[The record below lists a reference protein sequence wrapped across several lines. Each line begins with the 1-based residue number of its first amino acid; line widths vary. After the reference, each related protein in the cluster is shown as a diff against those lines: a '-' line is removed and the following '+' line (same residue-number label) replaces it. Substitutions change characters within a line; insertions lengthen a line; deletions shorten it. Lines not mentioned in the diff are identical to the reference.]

1 MNQAELD
8 VVIEKHEKWLRDGYG
23 ERANLS
29 YADLRRADLS
39 GANLRRANL
48 RGANLSYANLSYADL
63 RRADL
68 SGANLSGAN
77 LSYANLSYAN
87 LSYADLR
94 RADLSGANLRG
105 ANLSY
110 ANLSYADLRRADLSG
125 ANLRGA
131 NLSGANLSYAN
142 LNWINWRDVVS
153 LTVIA
158 VQINTTRKN
167 NQITY
172 IKELEIW
179 TTGCFQGTLEELKD
193 SIEQTHASNDFLKR
207 RYYRAINYILTEA
220 DFEEDLEEENNEI

>member
-23 ERANLS
+23 ERANLRGANLS
-29 YADLRRADLS
+29 YADLNGAD
-39 GANLRRANL
+39 L
-48 RGANLSYANLSYADL
+48 RGANLSYADLSCANLRVANLSYADLSCANLRGANLSYADL

-68 SGANLSGAN
+68 
-77 LSYANLSYAN
+77 
-87 LSYADLR
+87 
-94 RADLSGANLRG
+94 
-105 ANLSY
+105 
-110 ANLSYADLRRADLSG
+110 
-125 ANLRGA
+125 
-131 NLSGANLSYAN
+131 
-142 LNWINWRDVVS
+142 NWINWRDVVG

-193 SIEQTHASNDFLKR
+193 SIEQTH
-207 RYYRAINYILTEA
+207 
-220 DFEEDLEEENNEI
+220 

>member
-29 YADLRRADLS
+29 YA
-39 GANLRRANL
+39 
-48 RGANLSYANLSYADL
+48 NLSYADL
-63 RRADL
+63 
-68 SGANLSGAN
+68 SCANL
-77 LSYANLSYAN
+77 
-87 LSYADLR
+87 R
-94 RADLSGANLRG
+94 GANLRG

-110 ANLSYADLRRADLSG
+110 ADLSCANLRVADLSYANLRVANLSYANLRVADLSYANLRVANLSYADLSY

-131 NLSGANLSYAN
+131 NLSGAD
-142 LNWINWRDVVS
+142 LNWINWRDVVG

-172 IKELEIW
+172 IKDLEIW

>member
-23 ERANLS
+23 ERANLRVANLS
-29 YADLRRADLS
+29 YADLS
-39 GANLRRANL
+39 CANLRV
-48 RGANLSYANLSYADL
+48 ANLSYADL
-63 RRADL
+63 RGANLSGANLSGANLRVANLSYADLRGANL

-77 LSYANLSYAN
+77 LSYADLSCANLRGANLRVAN
-87 LSYADLR
+87 LSYADL
-94 RADLSGANLRG
+94 SCANLRG
-105 ANLSY
+105 A
-110 ANLSYADLRRADLSG
+110 D
-125 ANLRGA
+125 
-131 NLSGANLSYAN
+131 
-142 LNWINWRDVVS
+142 LNWINWRDVVG

>member
-29 YADLRRADLS
+29 YA
-39 GANLRRANL
+39 
-48 RGANLSYANLSYADL
+48 NLSYADL
-63 RRADL
+63 
-68 SGANLSGAN
+68 SCANL
-77 LSYANLSYAN
+77 
-87 LSYADLR
+87 R
-94 RADLSGANLRG
+94 GANLRG

-110 ANLSYADLRRADLSG
+110 ADLSCANLRVADLSYANLRVANLSYADLSYANLRVANLSGADLSY

-131 NLSGANLSYAN
+131 NLSGADLRGANLRGAN
-142 LNWINWRDVVS
+142 LNWINWRDVVG

-172 IKELEIW
+172 IKDLEIW

>member
-29 YADLRRADLS
+29 YANLSYADLS
-39 GANLRRANL
+39 CANLRVADLSYANLRVANLSYADLSYANLRVANLSYADLSYANL
-48 RGANLSYANLSYADL
+48 RGANLSYANLRVANLSYADL
-63 RRADL
+63 SYANLRVANLSYADL
-68 SGANLSGAN
+68 SYANLRGANLSGAD
-77 LSYANLSYAN
+77 

-94 RADLSGANLRG
+94 RADL
-105 ANLSY
+105 
-110 ANLSYADLRRADLSG
+110 
-125 ANLRGA
+125 
-131 NLSGANLSYAN
+131 
-142 LNWINWRDVVS
+142 NWINWRDVVG

-172 IKELEIW
+172 IKDLEIW

>member
-39 GANLRRANL
+39 CANLRGANL
-48 RGANLSYANLSYADL
+48 RGANLSYADLSCANLSGANLSYADL
-63 RRADL
+63 SCANLRGANLSGANLRVANLSYADLSCANLRGANL

-77 LSYANLSYAN
+77 LSYA
-87 LSYADLR
+87 D
-94 RADLSGANLRG
+94 
-105 ANLSY
+105 
-110 ANLSYADLRRADLSG
+110 
-125 ANLRGA
+125 
-131 NLSGANLSYAN
+131 

-179 TTGCFQGTLEELKD
+179 TTGCFQGTLEELKT
-193 SIEQTHASNDFLKR
+193 SIENTHKDNEKLKAK
-207 RYYRAINYILTEA
+207 YYRVIDFILQEA
-220 DFEEDLEEENNEI
+220 E

>member
-8 VVIEKHEKWLRDGYG
+8 VVIEKHEKWLRDGHG
-23 ERANLS
+23 ERADLSGADLNGANLNGADLNGADLNGANLNGADLS
-29 YADLRRADLS
+29 YANLRRADLSYAGLSGANLRRADLS
-39 GANLRRANL
+39 GADLNGANL
-48 RGANLSYANLSYADL
+48 NGADLNGADLNGANLNGADLSYANL
-63 RRADL
+63 RR
-68 SGANLSGAN
+68 
-77 LSYANLSYAN
+77 
-87 LSYADLR
+87 
-94 RADLSGANLRG
+94 
-105 ANLSY
+105 
-110 ANLSYADLRRADLSG
+110 
-125 ANLRGA
+125 
-131 NLSGANLSYAN
+131 ANLSYAN
-142 LNWINWRDVVS
+142 LNWINWRDVVG

-172 IKELEIW
+172 IKDLEIW

>member
-29 YADLRRADLS
+29 
-39 GANLRRANL
+39 
-48 RGANLSYANLSYADL
+48 GANLSYADLSCANLRGANLSYADL

-68 SGANLSGAN
+68 SCAYLRRADLRG
-77 LSYANLSYAN
+77 
-87 LSYADLR
+87 ADLR
-94 RADLSGANLRG
+94 RADLSCADLRR
-105 ANLSY
+105 
-110 ANLSYADLRRADLSG
+110 ADLRRADLSC
-125 ANLRGA
+125 AYLRRADLRGA
-131 NLSGANLSYAN
+131 DLRRADLSCADLRRADLSCAD

-179 TTGCFQGTLEELKD
+179 TTGCFQGTLEELKT
-193 SIEQTHASNDFLKR
+193 SIENTHKDNEKLKAK
-207 RYYRAINYILTEA
+207 YYRVIDFILQEA
-220 DFEEDLEEENNEI
+220 E

>member
-23 ERANLS
+23 ERANLRVANLS
-29 YADLRRADLS
+29 YADLS
-39 GANLRRANL
+39 CANL
-48 RGANLSYANLSYADL
+48 RGANLSGADLSYADLRRANLRVANLSCANLRGANLSGADLSYADL

-68 SGANLSGAN
+68 
-77 LSYANLSYAN
+77 
-87 LSYADLR
+87 
-94 RADLSGANLRG
+94 
-105 ANLSY
+105 
-110 ANLSYADLRRADLSG
+110 
-125 ANLRGA
+125 
-131 NLSGANLSYAN
+131 
-142 LNWINWRDVVS
+142 NWINWRDVVG

>member
-39 GANLRRANL
+39 GANLR
-48 RGANLSYANLSYADL
+48 G
-63 RRADL
+63 
-68 SGANLSGAN
+68 
-77 LSYANLSYAN
+77 AN

-105 ANLSY
+105 ANLRR

-125 ANLRGA
+125 ANLRV
-131 NLSGANLSYAN
+131 ANLSYADLSYAN
-142 LNWINWRDVVS
+142 LRRADLNWINWRDVVG

-172 IKELEIW
+172 IKDLEIW

>member
-39 GANLRRANL
+39 G
-48 RGANLSYANLSYADL
+48 
-63 RRADL
+63 
-68 SGANLSGAN
+68 
-77 LSYANLSYAN
+77 AN

-125 ANLRGA
+125 ANLRRANLRGANLSGANLRGA
-131 NLSGANLSYAN
+131 NLSGANLSYADLSGAN
-142 LNWINWRDVVS
+142 LSYADLNWINWRDVVS

>member
-23 ERANLS
+23 ER
-29 YADLRRADLS
+29 
-39 GANLRRANL
+39 
-48 RGANLSYANLSYADL
+48 
-63 RRADL
+63 
-68 SGANLSGAN
+68 
-77 LSYANLSYAN
+77 AN

-125 ANLRGA
+125 ANLRRANLSYANLRGANLSYANLSYADLRRADLSGANLRRA
-131 NLSGANLSYAN
+131 NLSGANLRGANLSYAN
-142 LNWINWRDVVS
+142 LSYADLNWINWRDVVS

>member
-39 GANLRRANL
+39 GANLR
-48 RGANLSYANLSYADL
+48 
-63 RRADL
+63 
-68 SGANLSGAN
+68 
-77 LSYANLSYAN
+77 
-87 LSYADLR
+87 
-94 RADLSGANLRG
+94 GANLRG

-110 ANLSYADLRRADLSG
+110 ADLSCANLRGANLRG

-131 NLSGANLSYAN
+131 NLSYADLSCANLRVANLSYADLSCAN
-142 LNWINWRDVVS
+142 LSYADLNWINWRDVVS

>member
-23 ERANLS
+23 ERADLRGANLRH
-29 YADLRRADLS
+29 ADLRRADLR
-39 GANLRRANL
+39 GANLRHADLRRAD
-48 RGANLSYANLSYADL
+48 LSYANLSYADL
-63 RRADL
+63 
-68 SGANLSGAN
+68 
-77 LSYANLSYAN
+77 SYAN
-87 LSYADLR
+87 LR
-94 RADLSGANLRG
+94 RADLS
-105 ANLSY
+105 
-110 ANLSYADLRRADLSG
+110 YAD
-125 ANLRGA
+125 
-131 NLSGANLSYAN
+131 
-142 LNWINWRDVVS
+142 LNWINWRDVVG

>member
-8 VVIEKHEKWLRDGYG
+8 VVIEKHEKWLRDGHG
-23 ERANLS
+23 ERANLRRADLRRADLSYADLRGANLS

-39 GANLRRANL
+39 YADLNGADLNGADLNYADLNYADLNGANLRRADL
-48 RGANLSYANLSYADL
+48 RRANLSYADL
-63 RRADL
+63 
-68 SGANLSGAN
+68 N
-77 LSYANLSYAN
+77 
-87 LSYADLR
+87 
-94 RADLSGANLRG
+94 
-105 ANLSY
+105 
-110 ANLSYADLRRADLSG
+110 
-125 ANLRGA
+125 
-131 NLSGANLSYAN
+131 GANLSYAN

>member
-29 YADLRRADLS
+29 YADLS
-39 GANLRRANL
+39 GANLRCADL
-48 RGANLSYANLSYADL
+48 RCADLRCADLSGANLSYADL
-63 RRADL
+63 RDANLSGANLRCADLRCADLRCADLSGANLSYADL
-68 SGANLSGAN
+68 SGANLSGA
-77 LSYANLSYAN
+77 
-87 LSYADLR
+87 D
-94 RADLSGANLRG
+94 
-105 ANLSY
+105 
-110 ANLSYADLRRADLSG
+110 
-125 ANLRGA
+125 
-131 NLSGANLSYAN
+131 LSGANLSYAD

-193 SIEQTHASNDFLKR
+193 SIEQTHDNNDFLKR

-220 DFEEDLEEENNEI
+220 DFEEDLEEAE

>member
-23 ERANLS
+23 ERADLSYADLSYADLS
-29 YADLRRADLS
+29 YADLRRAD
-39 GANLRRANL
+39 
-48 RGANLSYANLSYADL
+48 LSYANLSYADL

-68 SGANLSGAN
+68 
-77 LSYANLSYAN
+77 
-87 LSYADLR
+87 R
-94 RADLSGANLRG
+94 RAD
-105 ANLSY
+105 
-110 ANLSYADLRRADLSG
+110 
-125 ANLRGA
+125 
-131 NLSGANLSYAN
+131 
-142 LNWINWRDVVS
+142 LNWINWRDVVG

>member
-23 ERANLS
+23 ER
-29 YADLRRADLS
+29 
-39 GANLRRANL
+39 
-48 RGANLSYANLSYADL
+48 
-63 RRADL
+63 
-68 SGANLSGAN
+68 
-77 LSYANLSYAN
+77 AN

-131 NLSGANLSYAN
+131 NLSGANLRGANLSYAN
-142 LNWINWRDVVS
+142 LSYADLNWINWRDVVS

>member
-1 MNQAELD
+1 
-8 VVIEKHEKWLRDGYG
+8 G
-23 ERANLS
+23 ERANLRVANLS
-29 YADLRRADLS
+29 YADLS
-39 GANLRRANL
+39 CANLRV
-48 RGANLSYANLSYADL
+48 ANLSYADL
-63 RRADL
+63 SCANLRGANL

-77 LSYANLSYAN
+77 LSYANL
-87 LSYADLR
+87 
-94 RADLSGANLRG
+94 RG
-105 ANLSY
+105 ANLS
-110 ANLSYADLRRADLSG
+110 
-125 ANLRGA
+125 GA
-131 NLSGANLSYAN
+131 NLSGANLSYAD

>member
-23 ERANLS
+23 ERANL
-29 YADLRRADLS
+29 
-39 GANLRRANL
+39 
-48 RGANLSYANLSYADL
+48 RGANLSYA
-63 RRADL
+63 DL
-68 SGANLSGAN
+68 SCANL
-77 LSYANLSYAN
+77 
-87 LSYADLR
+87 R
-94 RADLSGANLRG
+94 GANLRG

-110 ANLSYADLRRADLSG
+110 ADLSCANLRVANLSYADLSC
-125 ANLRGA
+125 ANLRVA
-131 NLSGANLSYAN
+131 NLSGADLRRAD
-142 LNWINWRDVVS
+142 LNWINWRDVVG

>member
-39 GANLRRANL
+39 GANLR
-48 RGANLSYANLSYADL
+48 
-63 RRADL
+63 
-68 SGANLSGAN
+68 GAN

-94 RADLSGANLRG
+94 RADLSGANLRR
-105 ANLSY
+105 ANL
-110 ANLSYADLRRADLSG
+110 RG

-131 NLSGANLSYAN
+131 NLRGANLRGANLRGAN

>member
-29 YADLRRADLS
+29 YADLRDANLS
-39 GANLRRANL
+39 GANLRCAD
-48 RGANLSYANLSYADL
+48 LSGANLSYADL
-63 RRADL
+63 RDANLSGANLRCADLRCADLRCADLSGANLSYADL
-68 SGANLSGAN
+68 SGANLSGA
-77 LSYANLSYAN
+77 
-87 LSYADLR
+87 D
-94 RADLSGANLRG
+94 
-105 ANLSY
+105 
-110 ANLSYADLRRADLSG
+110 
-125 ANLRGA
+125 
-131 NLSGANLSYAN
+131 LSGANLSYAD

-193 SIEQTHASNDFLKR
+193 SIEQTHDNNDFLKR

-220 DFEEDLEEENNEI
+220 DFEEDLEEAE

>member
-29 YADLRRADLS
+29 YADLRDANLS
-39 GANLRRANL
+39 GANLRC
-48 RGANLSYANLSYADL
+48 AD
-63 RRADL
+63 
-68 SGANLSGAN
+68 LSGAN
-77 LSYANLSYAN
+77 LSYANLSGAN
-87 LSYADLR
+87 LRCADLR
-94 RADLSGANLRG
+94 CADLNGANLNGADLSDADLRG

-110 ANLSYADLRRADLSG
+110 ADLNGADLRG
-125 ANLRGA
+125 
-131 NLSGANLSYAN
+131 AN

-193 SIEQTHASNDFLKR
+193 SIEQTHDNNDFLKR

-220 DFEEDLEEENNEI
+220 DFEEDLEEAE

>member
-39 GANLRRANL
+39 GANLR
-48 RGANLSYANLSYADL
+48 
-63 RRADL
+63 
-68 SGANLSGAN
+68 
-77 LSYANLSYAN
+77 
-87 LSYADLR
+87 
-94 RADLSGANLRG
+94 GANLRG
-105 ANLSY
+105 AN
-110 ANLSYADLRRADLSG
+110 LSG

-131 NLSGANLSYAN
+131 NLSGANLRGANLSYADLSGAN
-142 LNWINWRDVVS
+142 LSYADLNWINWRDVVS

>member
-29 YADLRRADLS
+29 YADLRDANLS
-39 GANLRRANL
+39 GANLRC
-48 RGANLSYANLSYADL
+48 ADL
-63 RRADL
+63 RCADLRCADLRCADLRCADL
-68 SGANLSGAN
+68 SGANLS
-77 LSYANLSYAN
+77 
-87 LSYADLR
+87 YAD
-94 RADLSGANLRG
+94 
-105 ANLSY
+105 
-110 ANLSYADLRRADLSG
+110 
-125 ANLRGA
+125 
-131 NLSGANLSYAN
+131 

-193 SIEQTHASNDFLKR
+193 SIEQTHDNNDFLKR

-220 DFEEDLEEENNEI
+220 DFDEDSKETE

>member
-8 VVIEKHEKWLRDGYG
+8 VVIEKHEKWLRDGHG
-23 ERANLS
+23 ER
-29 YADLRRADLS
+29 ADLRRADLS
-39 GANLRRANL
+39 YADLRGADLRRADLRRADLRRADLSYADLRGANLNGADLSYADLNGADLNGADL
-48 RGANLSYANLSYADL
+48 RGANLSYADLNGADL
-63 RRADL
+63 R
-68 SGANLSGAN
+68 
-77 LSYANLSYAN
+77 
-87 LSYADLR
+87 
-94 RADLSGANLRG
+94 GANLRG

-110 ANLSYADLRRADLSG
+110 ADLNGADLRG
-125 ANLRGA
+125 
-131 NLSGANLSYAN
+131 AN

>member
-39 GANLRRANL
+39 GANLRGADLSGANLRRANL
-48 RGANLSYANLSYADL
+48 RGANLSGANL
-63 RRADL
+63 RRANL
-68 SGANLSGAN
+68 RGANL
-77 LSYANLSYAN
+77 
-87 LSYADLR
+87 R
-94 RADLSGANLRG
+94 RANLRG
-105 ANLSY
+105 ANLSG
-110 ANLSYADLRRADLSG
+110 ANLSG

-131 NLSGANLSYAN
+131 NLSGANLSGANLSGANLSYAD